1 MHAYEAPIPWFDNAL
16 SLASRIAGQP
26 WLLLSTYL
34 QSRLQDTQ
42 YSAIMARCYYFTV
55 NRSEMIW
62 AAECI
67 FTALHET
74 SMRDIAEH
82 ARTRPIIR
90 KSMRCISR

>member
-1 MHAYEAPIPWFDNAL
+1 MHAYEARKPWFDNAL

-42 YSAIMARCYYFTV
+42 YSAIMARGYYFTV

-62 AAECI
+62 AAECV
-67 FTALHET
+67 FMSLHET
-74 SMRDIAEH
+74 SMYATVE
-82 ARTRPIIR
+82 TRR
-90 KSMRCISR
+90 SW